1 MSAADSILGLLEMGD
16 EVIAID
22 DLYGGTRRLFEKV
35 TSKKSGLCF
44 KFIDYKDFINLDR
57 YISSKTKMIW
67 VESPTNPLLKL

>member
-35 TSKKSGLCF
+35 TSKSP
-44 KFIDYKDFINLDR
+44 DFV
-57 YISSKTKMIW
+57 SS
-67 VESPTNPLLKL
+67 LLTIKILLT